1 MLEPQL
7 DHHRQRFEQLGR
19 RQRLL
24 VLGAPLLAAVLLVT
38 LALTSAPD
46 WTDFLLVVLAFLVIG
61 AIAVLEIQ
69 RVLVFRRDV
78 RERAGGAS
86 DGPVS
91 TDPGP

>member
-7 DHHRQRFEQLGR
+7 DHHRRQFEQLGR

-24 VLGAPLLAAVLLVT
+24 VLGTPLLAAVLLVT

-46 WTDFLLVVLAFLVIG
+46 WTDFLLVVLVFLVIS

-69 RVLVFRRDV
+69 RVLVFRRDLK
-78 RERAGGAS
+78 ERMGGAT
-86 DGPVS
+86 DRPVFTDHGP
-91 TDPGP
+91 

>member
-7 DHHRQRFEQLGR
+7 DHHRRQFEQLGR

-24 VLGAPLLAAVLLVT
+24 VLGTPLLAAVLLVT

-46 WTDFLLVVLAFLVIG
+46 WTDFLLVVLVFLVIS

-69 RVLVFRRDV
+69 RVLVFRRDLK
-78 RERAGGAS
+78 ERMGGAT

-91 TDPGP
+91 TDHGP